1 MEKVMAWVRRY
12 WHMFL
17 LIAVVW
23 ITWALM
29 VDLNT
34 LDGKSF
40 AEWFLERQG
49 LIHGRL
55 PAETGDESE

>member
-1 MEKVMAWVRRY
+1 MAWVRRY

-34 LDGKSF
+34 LDRKSF

>member
-1 MEKVMAWVRRY
+1 
-12 WHMFL
+12 
-17 LIAVVW
+17 
-23 ITWALM
+23 M

>member
-1 MEKVMAWVRRY
+1 MEKIVAWVRRY
-12 WHMFL
+12 WNMVL
-17 LIAVVW
+17 LIAGVW

-29 VDLNT
+29 GDLNT
-34 LDGKSF
+34 LGGKSF

-49 LIHGRL
+49 LIGQL